1 MSKPYLFSPSE
12 FAFGYSGCKRC
23 YYDLKVNDVRI
34 NFGFPSIFSKIDSIQ
49 KKFYHNKS
57 SKFLNSNKVPEGI
70 IKTDYAKLHKSEVLY
85 DHKDR
90 AFQLRGKIDA
100 YIDHKDFFSIIDFKV
115 TNINEKKSL
124 TYMTQLNSYAIMF
137 EKPDQNYLKL
147 DPVKNLGIFC
157 FEPENLILKN
167 TPALEMSTQYFEIKR
182 NDDLYLK
189 FITDVIDFLE
199 GDIPSLNNECS
210 LCNLKLQTFPNW
222 VRS

>member
-57 SKFLNSNKVPEGI
+57 SKYLNTNKVPEGI

-147 DPVKNLGIFC
+147 NPVKNLGIFC

-210 LCNLKLQTFPNW
+210 LCNLKLQTFPN
-222 VRS
+222 

>member
-23 YYDLKVNDVRI
+23 YYDLKVNDIRV
-34 NFGFPSIFSKIDSIQ
+34 NFGFPTIFSKIDSIQ

-210 LCNLKLQTFPNW
+210 LCNLKLQTFPN
-222 VRS
+222 

>member
-23 YYDLKVNDVRI
+23 YYDLKVNDIRI
-34 NFGFPSIFSKIDSIQ
+34 NFGFPTIFSKIDSIQ
-49 KKFYHNKS
+49 KRFYHNKP
-57 SKFLNSNKVPEGI
+57 SKYLNTNKVPEGI
-70 IKTDYAKLHKSEVLY
+70 IKTDYSKLHKSEVLY
-85 DHKDR
+85 DRKDR

-147 DPVKNLGIFC
+147 
-157 FEPENLILKN
+157 ESA
-167 TPALEMSTQYFEIKR
+167 PALEMSTQYFEIKR

-199 GDIPSLNNECS
+199 GEIPGLNNDCG
-210 LCNLKLQTFPNW
+210 LCKLKLQTFPK
-222 VRS
+222 

>member
-12 FAFGYSGCKRC
+12 FAYGYSGCKRC
-23 YYDLKVNDVRI
+23 YYDLKVNDIRI
-34 NFGFPSIFSKIDSIQ
+34 NFGFPTIFSKIDSIQ

-57 SKFLNSNKVPEGI
+57 SKFLNSNKVTEGI

-199 GDIPSLNNECS
+199 GDIPGLNNECS
-210 LCNLKLQTFPNW
+210 LCNLKLQTFPN
-222 VRS
+222 

>member
-147 DPVKNLGIFC
+147 NPVKNLGIFC
-157 FEPENLILKN
+157 FEPENLKIGR

-199 GDIPSLNNECS
+199 GDIPGLNNECS
-210 LCNLKLQTFPNW
+210 LCNLKLQTFPN
-222 VRS
+222 

>member
-23 YYDLKVNDVRI
+23 YYDLKVNDIRI
-34 NFGFPSIFSKIDSIQ
+34 NFGFPTIFSKIDSIQ

-57 SKFLNSNKVPEGI
+57 SKFLNSNKVPDGI
-70 IKTDYAKLHKSEVLY
+70 IKTDYAKLHKSEILY
-85 DHKDR
+85 DQKDR
-90 AFQLRGKIDA
+90 PFQLRGKIDA

-137 EKPDQNYLKL
+137 ENPDQNYLKL
-147 DPVKNLGIFC
+147 NPVKNLGIFC
-157 FEPENLILKN
+157 FEPESLKLEN

-199 GDIPSLNNECS
+199 GDIPSLNNDCS
-210 LCNLKLQTFPNW
+210 LCNLKLETFPK
-222 VRS
+222 

>member
-23 YYDLKVNDVRI
+23 YYDLKVNDIRI
-34 NFGFPSIFSKIDSIQ
+34 NFGFPTIFSKIDSIQ

-57 SKFLNSNKVPEGI
+57 SKYLNSNNVPDGI

-147 DPVKNLGIFC
+147 NPVKNLGIFC
-157 FEPENLILKN
+157 FEPENLILNN

-199 GDIPSLNNECS
+199 GDIPGLNNECS
-210 LCNLKLQTFPNW
+210 LCNLKLQTFPN
-222 VRS
+222 

>member
-23 YYDLKVNDVRI
+23 YYDLKVNDIRI
-34 NFGFPSIFSKIDSIQ
+34 NFGFPTIFSKIDSIQ
-49 KKFYHNKS
+49 KKFYHNKP
-57 SKFLNSNKVPEGI
+57 SKYLNTNKVPEGI

-85 DHKDR
+85 DQKDR

-147 DPVKNLGIFC
+147 NPVKNLGIFC

-199 GDIPSLNNECS
+199 GDIPSLNNDCS
-210 LCNLKLQTFPNW
+210 LCNLKLQTFPK
-222 VRS
+222 

>member
-23 YYDLKVNDVRI
+23 YYDLKVNDIRI
-34 NFGFPSIFSKIDSIQ
+34 NFGFPTIFSKIDSIQ

-57 SKFLNSNKVPEGI
+57 SKFLNSNKVPDGI

-115 TNINEKKSL
+115 TNITEKKSL

-147 DPVKNLGIFC
+147 NPVKNLGIFC
-157 FEPENLILKN
+157 FEPENLKLKN

-199 GDIPSLNNECS
+199 GDIPGLNNECS
-210 LCNLKLQTFPNW
+210 LCNLKLQTFPQ
-222 VRS
+222 

>member
-23 YYDLKVNDVRI
+23 YYDLKVNNIRI
-34 NFGFPSIFSKIDSIQ
+34 NFGFPTIFSKIDSIQ

-57 SKFLNSNKVPEGI
+57 SKYLNSNKVPEGI

-85 DHKDR
+85 DKKDR

-115 TNINEKKSL
+115 TKINEKKSL
-124 TYMTQLNSYAIMF
+124 TYMSQLNSYAIMF

-147 DPVKNLGIFC
+147 NPIKNLGIFC
-157 FEPENLILKN
+157 FEPENLKLES

-182 NDDLYLK
+182 NDDLYLR

-199 GDIPSLNNECS
+199 GDIPNLNNDCS
-210 LCNLKLQTFPNW
+210 LCNLKLQTFPK
-222 VRS
+222 

>member
-49 KKFYHNKS
+49 KKFYHNKPS
-57 SKFLNSNKVPEGI
+57 NYLNSNKVPKGI

-85 DHKDR
+85 DQKDR

-115 TNINEKKSL
+115 TNIKGYFVIHSYYSFFLKWRIRYVQVIIIKSCL
-124 TYMTQLNSYAIMF
+124 H
-137 EKPDQNYLKL
+137 
-147 DPVKNLGIFC
+147 
-157 FEPENLILKN
+157 IL
-167 TPALEMSTQYFEIKR
+167 YCIRVF
-182 NDDLYLK
+182 
-189 FITDVIDFLE
+189 
-199 GDIPSLNNECS
+199 
-210 LCNLKLQTFPNW
+210 
-222 VRS
+222 

>member
-34 NFGFPSIFSKIDSIQ
+34 NFAFPSIFSKIDSIQ
-49 KKFYHNKS
+49 KKFYHNKP

-199 GDIPSLNNECS
+199 GDIPGLNNECS
-210 LCNLKLQTFPNW
+210 LCNLKLQTFHN
-222 VRS
+222 

>member
-23 YYDLKVNDVRI
+23 YYDLKVNDIRI
-34 NFGFPSIFSKIDSIQ
+34 NFGFPTIFSKIDSIQ

-57 SKFLNSNKVPEGI
+57 SKYLNTNKVPEGI

-115 TNINEKKSL
+115 TNISEKKSL

-147 DPVKNLGIFC
+147 NPVKNLGIFC

-210 LCNLKLQTFPNW
+210 LCNLKLQTFPN
-222 VRS
+222 

>member
-23 YYDLKVNDVRI
+23 YYDLKINNIRI
-34 NFGFPSIFSKIDSIQ
+34 NFGFPTIFSKIDSIQ
-49 KKFYHNKS
+49 KNFYHNKP

-70 IKTDYAKLHKSEVLY
+70 IKTDYSKLHKSEILY
-85 DHKDR
+85 DYKDR

-147 DPVKNLGIFC
+147 NPVKNLGIFC
-157 FEPENLILKN
+157 FEPENLTLKN

-199 GDIPSLNNECS
+199 GDIPGLNNNCS
-210 LCNLKLQTFPNW
+210 LCKLKLQTFPK
-222 VRS
+222 

>member
-23 YYDLKVNDVRI
+23 YYDLKVNNIRI
-34 NFGFPSIFSKIDSIQ
+34 NFGFPTIFSKIDSIQ

-57 SKFLNSNKVPEGI
+57 SKYLNSNKVPEGI

-85 DHKDR
+85 DQKDR

-100 YIDHKDFFSIIDFKV
+100 YVEHKDFFSIIDFKV

-147 DPVKNLGIFC
+147 NPVKNLGIFC
-157 FEPENLILKN
+157 FEPENLKLEK

-199 GDIPSLNNECS
+199 GDIPGLNNNCS
-210 LCNLKLQTFPNW
+210 LCKLKLQTFPK
-222 VRS
+222 

>member
-49 KKFYHNKS
+49 KKFYHNKP

-124 TYMTQLNSYAIMF
+124 TYMTQLNSYALMF
-137 EKPDQNYLKL
+137 EKPEQNFLNL
-147 DPVKNLGIFC
+147 NPIKNLGIFC
-157 FEPENLILKN
+157 FEPNDLKVSN
-167 TPALEMSTQYFEIKR
+167 NPELVMSTQYFEVKR
-182 NDDLYLK
+182 DDNYFFN
-189 FITDVIDFLE
+189 FITGIIDFLE
-199 GDIPSLNNECS
+199 GEIPDFSDACS
-210 LCNLKLQTFPNW
+210 LCNLKRKKFY
-222 VRS
+222 

>member
-23 YYDLKVNDVRI
+23 YYDLKVNNIRI

-49 KKFYHNKS
+49 KKFYHNKP
-57 SKFLNSNKVPEGI
+57 SKYLNTNKVPEGI

-85 DHKDR
+85 DQKDR

-147 DPVKNLGIFC
+147 EI
-157 FEPENLILKN
+157 

-182 NDDLYLK
+182 NDELYLK

-199 GDIPSLNNECS
+199 GDIPNLNNDCS
-210 LCNLKLQTFPNW
+210 LCNLKLQTFPK
-222 VRS
+222 

>member
-23 YYDLKVNDVRI
+23 YYDQKVNDIRI
-34 NFGFPSIFSKIDSIQ
+34 NFGFPTIFSKIDSIQ

-57 SKFLNSNKVPEGI
+57 SKFLNSNKVTEGI

-210 LCNLKLQTFPNW
+210 LCNLKLQTFPN
-222 VRS
+222 